1 MDRESWKF
9 FAMKEESEQTT
20 ARGFAMVDHN
30 RDEKLSSAE
39 VQMFV
44 QKDLKIY
51 KESLDQYWDFL
62 LKILFYDCRL

>member
-9 FAMKEESEQTT
+9 FAMKEESEQMTT

-44 QKDLKIY
+44 QKALKIY
-51 KESLDQYWDFL
+51 KESLHQYSEL
-62 LKILFYDCRL
+62 RILFYDCRL